1 MITGKSMDIK
11 KIIFTNN
18 RPWLTKDSLHK
29 PTSIIKTIPEWYRK
43 MDRFMRN
50 PQNNEFYIGHDGGKI
65 PTWKACPAV
74 LDVMGTGYTYL
85 TPCDI
90 YFIQEENELKVEV
103 SDQNYKD
110 FCTPRS
116 AMEGFVTPNGYR
128 DSHFAWFADW
138 GVQVPKGYSI
148 LYTHPLNRFEL
159 PFYTVSAIVDNDKV
173 LLPGSMPF
181 FINNNFSGLL
191 PKGTPIVQMIPFKR
205 DNWESEF
212 DFINSNEILYKNIEN
227 SKKYRKPN
235 GGVYKNEV
243 WEPRKY
249 L

>member
-1 MITGKSMDIK
+1 MDIK

-18 RPWLTKDSLHK
+18 RPWLNKDSLFK
-29 PTSIIKTIPEWYRK
+29 PTPILKTIPEWYRK
-43 MDRFMRN
+43 MDRFIKN
-50 PQNNEFYIGHDGGKI
+50 PQNNDFYIGQDGGKM

-74 LDVMGTGYTYL
+74 FDVMGSGYTYL

-90 YFIQEENELKVEV
+90 NFIQSENGLSVEIEDLK
-103 SDQNYKD
+103 YKD

-116 AMEGFVTPNGYR
+116 KMDGFVTPHGYR
-128 DSHFAWFADW
+128 DDHFAWFADW
-138 GVQVPKGYSI
+138 GIQVPEGYSV

-159 PFYTVSAIVDNDKV
+159 PFYTISGIVDNDKV

-181 FINNNFSGLL
+181 FINKEFSGIL

-212 DFINSNEILYKNIEN
+212 NIISPNVIVHKNIAN
-227 SKKYRKPN
+227 SKIYRKPN
-235 GGVYKNEV
+235 GGIYKNKI
-243 WEPRKY
+243 WEQRTYK
-249 L
+249 